1 MDLYIS
7 TKENLFFNPSYPNT
21 YATLY
26 DIVAVFFLYFK
37 QREKLFAL
45 RPEAQGDT
53 IPGGFWE
60 RKHAATVG
68 KPLFVKEFNRS
79 QNICY
84 GLISFPG
91 RNVQHCK
98 ANVRTSVYIGKLKG
112 NQASSFSL
120 KRNKSS
126 FLGQGGV
133 ERKREGINGQL
144 TLLECKG

>member
-1 MDLYIS
+1 MKYKWTYIYLQKKIFIS
-7 TKENLFFNPSYPNT
+7 IPLILIPMPLCVTFLSSFSFFN
-21 YATLY
+21 
-26 DIVAVFFLYFK
+26 

-45 RPEAQGDT
+45 QPEAQGVT

-60 RKHAATVG
+60 RKHTATAG
-68 KPLFVKEFNRS
+68 KPLFAKEFNRS

-120 KRNKSS
+120 NRNKSS
-126 FLGQGGV
+126 FGAFGEKGEGGGLK
-133 ERKREGINGQL
+133 RKREG
-144 TLLECKG
+144 